1 MDTAL
6 PDHPTLPVRTGT
18 EAFRALRTD
27 GARLLRRID
36 ELGRIGADPLGGVTR
51 PAFGADDRR
60 AQRYLRAEAA
70 AAGLRTEVDPAGNVV
85 IRQAHAQ
92 VPGPVVLMGS
102 HLDTVINGGRLDGA
116 YGVLAAL
123 EVMQT
128 VADAGVEL
136 AHTPVAVAFAN
147 EEGALFPQ
155 PFWGSMAL
163 TGQTRRLPD
172 DPRDRHGNP
181 LAGPLRQAGGDLTQ
195 LSRAAWPPHSVRAY
209 LELHIEQ
216 GPVLEELNLPIGV
229 VTDIVGRVVH
239 DIRVLG
245 RAGHAGTTP
254 MGSRR
259 DAAVAMSHIVIAAER
274 TAAAGRCR
282 VATAGC
288 VTVSPGATN
297 VIPNEAVLSVEF
309 RDESPARLADAAASF
324 LADLRTVSE
333 LTGCEI
339 LAEETLRTV
348 PVPTDPGLQDLI
360 ASCADGLG
368 HGHTRLPSGA
378 GHDAQIVAAVAP
390 TGMIFVPSLKGLSHT
405 PEEDTA
411 PADLVAG
418 ADVLL
423 RAALALGSGHP

>member
-1 MDTAL
+1 MTTTAQI
-6 PDHPTLPVRTGT
+6 GT
-18 EAFRALRTD
+18 EALRALRID

-36 ELGRIGADPLGGVTR
+36 ELARIGADPLGGVTR
-51 PAFGADDRR
+51 PAFSAEDRQ
-60 AQRYLRAEAA
+60 AQQYVRAEAA
-70 AAGLRTEVDPAGNVV
+70 GAGLRTEVDQAGNVI
-85 IRQAHAQ
+85 IRRAHDM

-102 HLDTVINGGRLDGA
+102 HLDTVLNGGRLDGA

-123 EVMQT
+123 EVLQT
-128 VADAGVEL
+128 VVEAGVEL
-136 AHTPVAVAFAN
+136 VHEPVAVAFAN

-163 TGQTRRLPD
+163 TGQTDRLPD
-172 DPRDRHGNP
+172 DPRDRHGDS
-181 LAGPLRQAGGDLTQ
+181 LAGPLHLAGGDLAQ
-195 LSRAAWPPHSVRAY
+195 LGRAAWPPRSVRSY

-229 VTDIVGRVVH
+229 VTDIVGRVVY
-239 DIRVLG
+239 DVRVRG

-254 MGSRR
+254 MGRRR
-259 DAAVAMSHIVIAAER
+259 DAAVAMSHVVIAAER
-274 TAAAGRCR
+274 TATTAGRCR

-297 VIPNEAVLSVEF
+297 VIPSEARISVEF
-309 RDESPARLADAAASF
+309 RDESAARIADAATSF
-324 LADLRTVSE
+324 VAELRAVSE

-339 LAEETLRTV
+339 VAEETLRTV
-348 PVPTDPGLQDLI
+348 PVPTDPALRDLI
-360 ASCADGLG
+360 AACAEDLG

-378 GHDAQIVAAVAP
+378 GHDAQIVAEVAP

-423 RAALALGSGHP
+423 QAALALGAGDR

>member
-1 MDTAL
+1 MT
-6 PDHPTLPVRTGT
+6 TTTRTTTQTGT
-18 EAFRALRTD
+18 AASRALRVD

-36 ELGRIGADPLGGVTR
+36 DLGRIGADPLGGVTR
-51 PAFGADDRR
+51 PAFSAEDRQ
-60 AQRYLRAEAA
+60 AQSYVRAEASE
-70 AAGLRTEVDPAGNVV
+70 AGLRSEVDPAGNVI
-85 IRQAHAQ
+85 IRRAHDTG
-92 VPGPVVLMGS
+92 PGPVVLMGS

-128 VADAGVEL
+128 VVEAGIEL
-136 AHTPVAVAFAN
+136 VHAPVAVAFAN

-163 TGQTRRLPD
+163 TGQFRRLPD
-172 DPRDRHGNP
+172 DPRDRHGNS
-181 LAGPLRQAGGDLTQ
+181 LAGPLRQAGGDLAQ
-195 LSRAAWPPHSVRAY
+195 VPRAAWPLRSVRAY

-229 VTDIVGRVVH
+229 VTDIVGRVVY
-239 DIRVLG
+239 DIHVRG

-254 MGSRR
+254 MGRRR
-259 DAAVAMSHIVIAAER
+259 DAAVAMSHVVIAAER
-274 TAAAGRCR
+274 TATTAARCR

-297 VIPNEAVLSVEF
+297 VIPSEALISVEF
-309 RDESPARLADAAASF
+309 RDESAARLADAASSF
-324 LADLRTVSE
+324 VAELRTVSE

-339 LAEETLRTV
+339 RAEETLRTV

-360 ASCADGLG
+360 AACADDLG
-368 HGHTRLPSGA
+368 HKQTRLPSGA

-411 PADLVAG
+411 AADLVAG

-423 RAALALGSGHP
+423 QAALSLGTGVG